1 MMSDIANF
9 LKVSEV
15 TEYSYKL
22 QEFAALV
29 DDVRERSKDVS
40 FLDPIEDEVSKAL
53 NSGQL
58 NLFDTFVSCGLL
70 GQLYT
75 TKRCLTLPPE
85 KAYYN
90 HELVMRE
97 VYYYRTL
104 LRLTKEVVDREV
116 ISLYNTARTSR
127 YRAIVHLGG
136 LYDHL
141 GRFQEAQYLWLQAGC
156 LNESDP
162 LWRYNIGFSL
172 ARTPAYYEDRAEP
185 FVLARAKVL
194 LKKCLEKPEQYYSAV
209 EIYDT
214 IKQWKTPDISLDVSV
229 EYDNT
234 EEGKYNQWVNH
245 NWLRLNAYNDIN
257 PNSVLSQDDSLFF
270 KGVYSPKA
278 DPNFGYRMFT
288 LLNEIKQEYVSAR
301 YLLYR
306 YFQDSGSQHYS
317 DKRVWLADN
326 LDYVDYSYNLEIAK
340 SAFRALYSI
349 LDKIA
354 YALNEYLELGLNAR
368 SVNFKDVWFSEK
380 KTRKLRKQVLDME
393 SNYSLSGLLF
403 IRNDIYGGDENYL
416 QDEGTIRLQSIRNAM
431 EHRSIAI
438 VAEGEFDDSGLV
450 LKVSRKDFEDIGL
463 SLIRTIRQAIFCL
476 VNMVNHNEYDKKL
489 QIQEDGQVIIPQ
501 EVSVIRDEQKV

>member
-1 MMSDIANF
+1 MTDIATS
-9 LKVSEV
+9 LKESEV
-15 TEYSYKL
+15 TKYSYKL
-22 QEFAALV
+22 REFAAVV
-29 DDVRERSKDVS
+29 DDVRNLSRDVS
-40 FLDPIEDEVSKAL
+40 ILDSVEEEVSKAL
-53 NSGQL
+53 RCGGL
-58 NLFDTFVSCGLL
+58 NLFDKFVSYSLLGLL
-70 GQLYT
+70 CT

-90 HELVMRE
+90 HDLVMRE

-104 LRLTKEVVDREV
+104 LKLTKEVVNRGL
-116 ISLYNTARTSR
+116 ISLYVTALKSR

-136 LYDHL
+136 LYDHF

-156 LNESDP
+156 LNESDS

-172 ARTPAYYEDRAEP
+172 ASTHGYYEDRAEP
-185 FVLARAKVL
+185 FVLARAKAL
-194 LKKCLEKPEQYYSAV
+194 LKECLDKSELYYSATQ
-209 EIYDT
+209 IYET
-214 IKQWKTPDISLDVSV
+214 IKLWKTPDISLDVNV

-234 EEGKYNQWVNH
+234 EEGEYNLWVNH
-245 NWLRLNAYNDIN
+245 NWLRLNAYNDVN
-257 PNSVLSQDDSLFF
+257 PNSILSQDDSLYF
-270 KGVYSPKA
+270 KGVYSPKEDA
-278 DPNFGYRMFT
+278 DFGYRMFT

-354 YALNEYLELGLNAR
+354 YALNEYLDLGLNAR
-368 SVNFKDVWFSEK
+368 SVSFKDVWFSDK
-380 KTRKLRKQVLDME
+380 KTRRLRKQVLDME

-403 IRNDIYGGDENYL
+403 IRNDIYGGNENYL
-416 QDEGTIRLQSIRNAM
+416 QDEGTVRLQAIRNAM

-438 VAEGEFDDSGLV
+438 VADGEFDDSGLV

-463 SLIRTIRQAIFCL
+463 SLIRTVRQAIFCL
-476 VNMVNHNEYDKKL
+476 VNMVNHNEYDKKQ
-489 QIQEDGQVIIPQ
+489 QIKADGQMIIPQ
-501 EVSVIRDEQKV
+501 EVSVLGDDQKV